1 MDKAV
6 QRWNTLLDTL
16 YKHYIS
22 KILRIF
28 SEDLPWNCLSGT
40 HSPVFHLQT
49 CANSLTLRES
59 YLLVVWTTEC
69 VRTVTHKMTQP
80 ERILSASPL
89 CVHVNVG
96 KRVVCQL
103 WAHESDSRYSRGLA
117 CYLAW
122 LLWHKVSSLLHFIL
136 TLWSSFTSHGYY
148 FTSSW
153 SKELES
159 TCPGLVTHVR
169 ESINCYRFSSSFCKA
184 LSQSSTP
191 PWNLS
196 CLSQVRVFHQSD
208 WHSSP
213 YPTRFQPLWL
223 DWGLLGSKFILTLP

>member
-1 MDKAV
+1 M

-89 CVHVNVG
+89 CVHVNGAGGRQKGCVPTLSTWVRLKIQQRTSLLSG
-96 KRVVCQL
+96 LTALTQSLLSAPFHSDTLIQL
-103 WAHESDSRYSRGLA
+103 HIT
-117 CYLAW
+117 W
-122 LLWHKVSSLLHFIL
+122 LLLYLIL
-136 TLWSSFTSHGYY
+136 IKRAGVYLSRPCHPCKG
-148 FTSSW
+148 
-153 SKELES
+153 
-159 TCPGLVTHVR
+159 
-169 ESINCYRFSSSFCKA
+169 IN
-184 LSQSSTP
+184 
-191 PWNLS
+191 
-196 CLSQVRVFHQSD
+196 
-208 WHSSP
+208 
-213 YPTRFQPLWL
+213 
-223 DWGLLGSKFILTLP
+223 